1 MFEDGDEWE
10 FAALPDGSEPVTS
23 DGSTD
28 GLLKAGFE
36 FPPEGFSLEGTINE
50 IIQRAIAQ
58 SGGNVSAAARL
69 LGVPRDYIRYR
80 QKNTGK

>member
-1 MFEDGDEWE
+1 MNLNQTHQN
-10 FAALPDGSEPVTS
+10 AKPDGAT
-23 DGSTD
+23 G
-28 GLLKAGFE
+28 GLLNAGFE
-36 FPPEGFSLEGTINE
+36 FPQDGFSLEGTINE
-50 IIQRAIAQ
+50 IIQRAIDQ